1 MNKKLIIPCVLGAAI
16 VLGIVVSIFS
26 HHKIRLVLPPS
37 NTPSTMALPDTIELK
52 VYLENSGSMDAY
64 MCAGSTLKDAVFD
77 YISDVKKLT
86 TTCDLYY
93 INSKIIKQNV
103 SLENYIKELTP
114 LSFAQAGG
122 DRRNTDL
129 RAMFSNMLD
138 DKLHHSNTVSIFI
151 SDCIL
156 DIRQDAK
163 DFFGNCQV
171 SIKNTF
177 NDALTNNPT
186 LGVQIV
192 KLESTFEGYWY
203 CGKNSKRL
211 SKVKRPYYIWII
223 GDKDIL
229 AYINKN
235 APIGEV
241 INGIKEYC
249 AYVPEH
255 DVSYDIV
262 DKNKPFVINHTG
274 CVDVQLLANLGSTLQ
289 CDSLIRSKGQYNLSN
304 PSQVTI
310 ASISPITAAN
320 SNYSHIINLVL
331 SNPET
336 LRSETI
342 SFSYPYMA
350 SWVENSNDDTGDN
363 IEENIDKTTGIKY
376 LIKGVAEAYKKF
388 NTCCKFSF
396 DIKNR

>member
-1 MNKKLIIPCVLGAAI
+1 MNKKLIIPSVLGVVI
-16 VLGIVVSIFS
+16 VIGIIVSIFS
-26 HHKIRLVLPPS
+26 HHKIRFVLPPT
-37 NTPSTMALPDTIELK
+37 NTPSTMVLPDTIELK

-114 LSFAQAGG
+114 QSFAQAGG
-122 DRRNTDL
+122 DRGNTDL
-129 RAMFSNMLD
+129 RAMFSQMLD
-138 DKLHHSNTVSIFI
+138 DKTHHSNTVSIFI

-156 DIRQDAK
+156 DIPQDAK

-192 KLESTFEGYWY
+192 KLESTFDGYWY
-203 CGKNSKRL
+203 CGKNSKHL
-211 SKVKRPYYIWII
+211 SNVKRPYYIWII

-241 INGIKEYC
+241 IHGIKEYC
-249 AYVPEH
+249 AYAPIQ
-255 DVSYDIV
+255 DASYDIV
-262 DKNKPFVINHTG
+262 DKDKPFVINHTD
-274 CVDVQLLANLGSTLQ
+274 CVDIQLLANLSSTLQ
-289 CDSLIRSKGQYNLSN
+289 CDSLIRSIGQYNLSN

-310 ASISPITAAN
+310 TSISPITAAK
-320 SNYSHIINLVL
+320 SNYSHIINMVL

-350 SWVENSNDDTGDN
+350 SWVENSNDETGDN
-363 IEENIDKTTGIKY
+363 IEENLDKTTGIKY
-376 LIKGVAEAYKKF
+376 LVKGVAEAYKNF

-396 DIKNR
+396 DIMNR